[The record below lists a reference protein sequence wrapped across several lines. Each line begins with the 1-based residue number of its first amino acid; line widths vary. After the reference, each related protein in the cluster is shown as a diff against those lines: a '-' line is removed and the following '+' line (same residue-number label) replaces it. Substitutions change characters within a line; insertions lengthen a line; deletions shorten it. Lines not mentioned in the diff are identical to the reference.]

1 MVSESKPD
9 GLLDDNEKAALNE
22 RRLFRWL
29 KDLRVLKVFKVLKA
43 SSGLPHR
50 ARRCFMIVE
59 EAQRFFDF
67 FFDEPVFPFEDLLF
81 FEPLFFEGIL
91 RF

>member
-1 MVSESKPD
+1 MSAAFFAGLRTLESLRSLKS
-9 GLLDDNEKAALNE
+9 LKSAAACPVGAG
-22 RRLFRWL
+22 RY
-29 KDLRVLKVFKVLKA
+29 A
-43 SSGLPHR
+43 
-50 ARRCFMIVE
+50 MIVE

>member
-1 MVSESKPD
+1 MSAAFFAGLRTLES
-9 GLLDDNEKAALNE
+9 LMTLRALERAAACPY
-22 RRLFRWL
+22 W
-29 KDLRVLKVFKVLKA
+29 A
-43 SSGLPHR
+43 G
-50 ARRCFMIVE
+50 RCSMIVE

-81 FEPLFFEGIL
+81 FEPRFFEGIL